1 MVIEFIWLLK
11 WLLKYITNYITS
23 YKSQV
28 PVIHL
33 QKWSPYLRYH
43 TNYIPALVASSQGRF
58 VFKHDYNFKAQFA
71 CQVALCLKEL
81 VDFRKALLNTTPL
94 YRWSC
99 LERMRLRKRPTSTLA
114 GLERLTRFRKLILW
128 GGPLVAK
135 PIPLP
140 LLPRSRHARESS
152 FRFTLPRALVWS
164 SYHPS

>member
-58 VFKHDYNFKAQFA
+58 VFKHDYNFKTQFA

-81 VDFRKALLNTTPL
+81 VEFRKALLNRKQLYSIYCRDNENETPRITNKL
-94 YRWSC
+94 RCEKVLGFPWWLVGKESTCQCRRWGLIS
-99 LERMRLRKRPTSTLA
+99 
-114 GLERLTRFRKLILW
+114 GLERSL
-128 GGPLVAK
+128 GEGNGNPL
-135 PIPLP
+135 
-140 LLPRSRHARESS
+140 
-152 FRFTLPRALVWS
+152 
-164 SYHPS
+164 